1 MCPKF
6 DISALLCR
14 KSPRILGIVPVFLE
28 KRAGELSSN
37 CRAAKGDL
45 NYAFGPIELPMTSGS
60 LVLSFSFGSLQLPSI
75 PTTFELT
82 YPLLRLVMQGEI

>member
-60 LVLSFSFGSLQLPSI
+60 LVLSFSFGLVRN
-75 PTTFELT
+75 
-82 YPLLRLVMQGEI
+82 YPPFLLHLNSRTLCFA